1 MFKPTH
7 ILPLKF
13 TLLWPLLGL
22 ALTARAE
29 DWPQW
34 RGPHR
39 DGKSAETGLLKT
51 WPAGGPPRVWK
62 TTGLG
67 AGYATVAV
75 AKGVLYTAGDLG
87 EDNYVLAFRE
97 QDGQPLWKARLGKAG
112 APGWGGFAGVR
123 GTPTVDGDLVFA
135 IGQYGEIAAFE
146 AATGKELWRRDFI
159 QDYGG
164 KLPEWGFSESPLVD
178 GDKLIFTPGGEKGA
192 VVAVHKRTGA
202 LLWQTAD
209 FTDEAQYASLV
220 PATLAGAPQYVQL
233 TMASVVGIS
242 PEGRVLWRAP
252 RKGATAVIPTPVVA
266 EDLDLVYVTSGY
278 NIGCN
283 LFKVA
288 RHGDTFT
295 ATEVYKNRVLINHH
309 GGVIRVGDHLY
320 GHDDRRGWT
329 CQNLRTGEAVWQ
341 HEDGPGKGSCVYAD
355 GHLVLRE
362 EKKKG
367 SRIFL
372 IEASPAGYKE
382 KGVFE
387 QPDQSGKEAW
397 PHPVIANGR
406 LYLRDQDV
414 LLCYDL
420 RAR

>member
-1 MFKPTH
+1 M
-7 ILPLKF
+7 IVGLGWNAF
-13 TLLWPLLGL
+13 TW
-22 ALTARAE
+22 AD

-34 RGPHR
+34 RGPRR
-39 DGKSAETGLLKT
+39 DGKSAETGLLKQ
-51 WPAGGPPRVWK
+51 WPAGGPPLLWK
-62 TTGLG
+62 ITGLG

-75 AKGVLYTAGDLG
+75 ARGVIYTAGDIG
-87 EDNYVLAFRE
+87 EENFVLAFRE
-97 QDGQPLWKARLGKAG
+97 EDGQPLWKAKLGRAG
-112 APGWGGFAGVR
+112 APGWGGYAGVR
-123 GTPTVDGDLVFA
+123 CTPTVDGDLVFV
-135 IGQYGEIAAFE
+135 ISQYGEVAAFE
-146 AATGKELWRRDFI
+146 AATGRELWRRDFLK
-159 QDYGG
+159 DYGA

-178 GDKLIFTPGGEKGA
+178 GDKLVFTPGGEKGA
-192 VVAVHKRTGA
+192 IVAVNKRTGD
-202 LLWQTAD
+202 LLWQTSE
-209 FTDEAQYASLV
+209 FTDEAQYSSLM
-220 PATLAGAPQYVQL
+220 PATIEGVPQYVQL
-233 TMASVVGIS
+233 TMASVVGVS
-242 PEGRVLWRAP
+242 PEGKVLWRAA
-252 RKGATAVIPTPVVA
+252 RKGAVAVIPTPVVA
-266 EDLDLVYVTSGY
+266 DNLVYVTSGY

-288 RHGDTFT
+288 RAGDGFT
-295 ATEVYKNRVLINHH
+295 VTEVYKNRVVMNHH
-309 GGVIRVGDHLY
+309 GGVVLVGDYLY

-329 CQNLRTGEAVWQ
+329 CQNFKTGEAVWQ
-341 HEDGPGKGSCVYAD
+341 TEDGLGKGSCVYAD

-367 SRIFL
+367 SRVAL

-420 RAR
+420 KAR